1 MDPKPAAFSTQCIHA
16 GEIDDALGS
25 PHLPLYDT
33 TTFKFETTADL
44 LDVIEGRKDGYLYTR
59 YGMNPSIRSVE
70 TKLAALDGAESAMVF
85 SSGMAALSSLFLAHG
100 RRGIVCIG
108 DAYGGTLELL
118 GSQLPELGI
127 QTHQLLLSEQGRLEE
142 LLDRG
147 VGLVFFET
155 PTNPRLELI
164 DISAVADNAHS
175 YGALVAVD
183 NTFATTVNQLPLA
196 LGADIAMQ
204 SATKYLGGHSDL
216 TAGVLC
222 ASKELLEPVQ
232 RWRKNLG
239 QMLAPD
245 TAHRLARSL
254 GTLAIRVERQNANA
268 MQIARFLQQH
278 KGVRQVYYP
287 GLSEF
292 PGHALARQQMSGF
305 GGMVSFDLRGS
316 REQAIRFTER
326 LRVISLAPSLGGIES
341 LVTMPVT
348 TSHHDMPVE
357 ERNSRGISDTMI
369 RMSIGIEDVTDLIE
383 DLAQA
388 LATLSA

>member
-1 MDPKPAAFSTQCIHA
+1 MDPRPAAFSTQCIHA

-25 PHLPLYDT
+25 PHTPLYDT

-70 TKLAALDGAESAMVF
+70 TKLAALDGAESAMIF

-127 QTHQLLLSEQGRLEE
+127 QTHQLLLSEQDRLKE
-142 LLDRG
+142 LLIQG
-147 VGLVFFET
+147 LGLVFFET

-164 DISAVADNAHS
+164 DIRAIADIAHAH
-175 YGALVAVD
+175 GALVAVD

-204 SATKYLGGHSDL
+204 SATKFLGGHSDL

-222 ASKELLEPVQ
+222 SSKELLQPIQ

-239 QMLAPD
+239 QMPAPD
-245 TAHRLARSL
+245 TAHRLSRSL
-254 GTLAIRVERQNANA
+254 GTLAIRVERQNTNA
-268 MQIARFLQQH
+268 LQIAQFLKQH
-278 KGVRQVYYP
+278 KDVRQVYYP
-287 GLSEF
+287 GLPEF
-292 PGHALARQQMSGF
+292 PGHALACQQMSGF

-357 ERNSRGISDTMI
+357 ERNNRGISDTMI
-369 RMSIGIEDVTDLIE
+369 RMSIGIEDAADLIE
-383 DLAQA
+383 DLTQA